1 MNSHAST
8 SVPSVASRRIES
20 FTCPNKSTLVIALL
34 EQLESPDH
42 KYVIINTRYQ
52 SRMSSTDQHST
63 WTFLTNHAQ
72 VLLCVAETP
81 DIRLRDV
88 AERVGITER
97 ATQRILAELVE
108 TGYVKKIRVGRRNTY
123 AVDREHAM
131 RHRAQLGYEIG
142 TLLEA
147 LTGHD

>member
-1 MNSHAST
+1 
-8 SVPSVASRRIES
+8 
-20 FTCPNKSTLVIALL
+20 
-34 EQLESPDH
+34 
-42 KYVIINTRYQ
+42 
-52 SRMSSTDQHST
+52 MSSTGAKK

-72 VLLCVAETP
+72 VLLCLVEVP

-108 TGYVKKIRVGRRNTY
+108 AGYVEVTRVGRRNTY

-131 RHRAQLGYEIG
+131 RHTAQLGYEVG
-142 TLLEA
+142 ALLEA
-147 LTGHD
+147 LTSEAARAGSSGPGRW